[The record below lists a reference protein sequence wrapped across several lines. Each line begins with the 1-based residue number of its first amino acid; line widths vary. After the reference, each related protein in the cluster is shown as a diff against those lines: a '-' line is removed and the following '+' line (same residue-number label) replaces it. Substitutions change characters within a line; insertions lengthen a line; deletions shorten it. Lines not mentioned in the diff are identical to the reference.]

1 MDCVRVV
8 LVGAGDRA
16 RTYAQYALEYPE
28 KMQVVGLVDP
38 RPEAIIV
45 GKKLFNVPDEH
56 CFASVEEFLKYPR
69 FADAVINGTMDQ
81 MHVETTVPLL
91 DAGYDVLLEKP
102 FAISEKEVDDL
113 CDAAK
118 RNNRFVMICHVLRYA
133 PFYNLIKQQVLA
145 GKIGEIINIQ
155 MSEEVSYHHMAAS
168 YIRGKWSSEKLCF
181 APMLL
186 AKCCHD
192 VDLMIWLNSDTVAD
206 SVASFG
212 SSYQFTPDRRP
223 EGSADRCADCK
234 LESECNFS
242 CFKHY
247 IEQGTWGQYVWTC
260 FDGADTEPTRED
272 KINSLKTDNPY
283 GRCVWACEE
292 HDVVDHQS
300 VIVNFKN
307 GSTGTLNMVGGASSG
322 VRDIRIVGTK
332 GEIIGD
338 FKQEKFVVQTI
349 NPNVPKMYD
358 VEEFNVNETTDID
371 GMTGAHGGGDL
382 RLAADFINHLLTG
395 EHSIACTEVTASA
408 IGHKIVFAAERSR
421 KTGEIVKI

>member
-1 MDCVRVV
+1 MAPIKVV

-16 RTYAQYALEYPE
+16 RTYAQYSLNHPE
-28 KMQVVGLVDP
+28 KMQVVGVVDP
-38 RPEAIIV
+38 RPEAIGIAQ
-45 GKKLFNVPDEH
+45 KLYNIPNEH
-56 CFASVEEFLKYPR
+56 CFSSVEEFLKAPR

-81 MHVETTVPLL
+81 LHVVTTVPLL

-102 FAISEKEVDDL
+102 FAISDSEVDAL
-113 CDAAK
+113 CEAAK

-133 PFYNLIKQQVLA
+133 PFYNLIKQQLLA
-145 GKIGEIINIQ
+145 GKIGEIVNIQ

-192 VDLMIWLNSDTVAD
+192 VDLMVWFNSDTTAD

-212 SSYQFTPDRRP
+212 SNYQFTPERKP
-223 EGSADRCADCK
+223 EGSADRCAECK
-234 LESECNFS
+234 LERECEYS

-247 IEQGTWGQYVWTC
+247 IERETWGQYVWTC
-260 FDGADTEPTRED
+260 FDGTEPTKED
-272 KINSLKTDNPY
+272 KINSLKTDNQY

-300 VIVNFKN
+300 VVVNFKN
-307 GSTGTLNMVGGASSG
+307 GSTGTLNMVGGASDG

-332 GEIIGD
+332 GEIIGN
-338 FKQEKFVVQTI
+338 FKKQHFVVHTI
-349 NPNVPKMYD
+349 NPDVDKMYT
-358 VEEFNVNETTDID
+358 VEEFDVNATKDID
-371 GMTGAHGGGDL
+371 GMTGSHGGGDL
-382 RLAADFINHLLTG
+382 RLAADFIDHLITG
-395 EHSIACTEVTASA
+395 NHSIACTEVTASA
-408 IGHKIVFAAERSR
+408 IGHKIVFAAEKSR
-421 KTGEIVKI
+421 KTGEIVKIK